1 MGHFVAKQRVA
12 HADGGRG
19 DTVEMVIVAL
29 DVGEIRLLVEEAV
42 DEAVGAAVEGLR
54 LDQAMV
60 KAVGGVGIGAEIGLE
75 LVLLLAV
82 DDAVVQL
89 HVEGIVEGLVSLP
102 VDGVVAHHHSVFVA
116 VVLVGVPVV
125 GDGAVHEAVV
135 TAKSPD
141 VGVAAVGN
149 HEVLGLDRVEDG
161 VDAVAALVLDDGVVD
176 AEGALGDFQNRL
188 AADADVAV
196 ANDGMADAVVG
207 PGASVHEQDL
217 LPLAGHIT
225 VIGFQTVALDHDR
238 RVGGAVDDEL
248 AVAPREDAAALVTVD
263 SCSGFNSQGPVAV
276 DDGAA
281 IDDIRPFAGPNRRLQ
296 AVGHDG
302 VFALDGAGHLVAD
315 DIVGVLSPCQEFDSL
330 RVAVGDKLYFV
341 FHHERRVQVV
351 RVDGDA
357 HEGEEAVFGRDDL
370 VVKLSGILAVHV
382 EAVRGGVTAFQSYRA
397 DFQVVAVAVVDSQFV
412 GG

>member
-89 HVEGIVEGLVSLP
+89 HVEGIVEGLVGLP

-141 VGVAAVGN
+141 VGVAAVGVAAVGN

-176 AEGALGDFQNRL
+176 AEGALGDFYL
-188 AADADVAV
+188 
-196 ANDGMADAVVG
+196 
-207 PGASVHEQDL
+207 
-217 LPLAGHIT
+217 
-225 VIGFQTVALDHDR
+225 
-238 RVGGAVDDEL
+238 
-248 AVAPREDAAALVTVD
+248 
-263 SCSGFNSQGPVAV
+263 C
-276 DDGAA
+276 
-281 IDDIRPFAGPNRRLQ
+281 DI
-296 AVGHDG
+296 
-302 VFALDGAGHLVAD
+302 
-315 DIVGVLSPCQEFDSL
+315 
-330 RVAVGDKLYFV
+330 
-341 FHHERRVQVV
+341 
-351 RVDGDA
+351 
-357 HEGEEAVFGRDDL
+357 
-370 VVKLSGILAVHV
+370 
-382 EAVRGGVTAFQSYRA
+382 
-397 DFQVVAVAVVDSQFV
+397 
-412 GG
+412 